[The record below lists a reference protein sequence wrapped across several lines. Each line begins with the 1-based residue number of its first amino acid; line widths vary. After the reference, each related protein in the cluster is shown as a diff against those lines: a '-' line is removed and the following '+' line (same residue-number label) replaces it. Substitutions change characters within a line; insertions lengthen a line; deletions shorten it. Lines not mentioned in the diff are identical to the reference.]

1 MPMPTPRH
9 LSLPACL
16 IALLAVIAPMH
27 AAAQQPAARDADA
40 VETLPEPVRNSTLYP
55 LPAGQAIAV
64 DNPYGSVYMRF
75 GGYEHTLEVWS
86 TLQQPEGAP
95 AMTLAPTARDG
106 RFVVAPVLPDGATL
120 AAGQRIDLVLYV
132 PEGHP
137 VTLRAGGD
145 IEARGVRS
153 DLELRNTSGKI
164 QVRAMP
170 GYIVQAESSEGRVE
184 VAMEGPA
191 RPGTVQRIASRT
203 GSVTVLLG
211 DDANAEVRM
220 ATSQQFATDFSLQVE
235 HLDGREPNKAARA
248 VIGTPR
254 PGKDKAEIV
263 VESLVN
269 EVRLLRRAV
278 FVDPE

>member
-1 MPMPTPRH
+1 MPMPNLRFVPF
-9 LSLPACL
+9 LASVLALAVAFASLPAR
-16 IALLAVIAPMH
+16 
-27 AAAQQPAARDADA
+27 AQQAPPRDADA
-40 VETLPEPVRNSTLYP
+40 VEDVPEPVRTSTLYP

-64 DNPYGSVYMRF
+64 DNPFGSVYMRF
-75 GGYEHTLEVWS
+75 GGYEHTLEVWT
-86 TLQQPEGAP
+86 TLQQPAGAP
-95 AMTLAPTARDG
+95 AITLAPAERDG
-106 RFVVAPVLPDGATL
+106 RFVVAPVLPEGATL
-120 AAGQRIDLVLYV
+120 APGQRIDLVLYV
-132 PEGHP
+132 PEAHP

-153 DLELRNTSGKI
+153 DLDLRNTSGKI